1 MSRRTRVREKSTLP
15 VISDQDMQ
23 KSGQD
28 QFAVFCPS
36 TLSRAPAKWHEILGN
51 SNLIKVLFSIAETI
65 KRTNS
70 AVIKA

>member
-1 MSRRTRVREKSTLP
+1 
-15 VISDQDMQ
+15 MQ

-36 TLSRAPAKWHEILGN
+36 TLSCAATKWHEILGN

-65 KRTNS
+65 KRK
-70 AVIKA
+70 IQQL